1 MSLMKNKI
9 DIKKLV
15 DQFST
20 FRVGVVGDLI
30 VDAYVWGEAS
40 RISPEAPVPIVHV
53 KSRNNTLG
61 GAANVINNI
70 SHLGAKCFAYG
81 IVGQDKNG
89 KILTEMMN
97 NLSCNT
103 DGVLV
108 DKSRCTTVKTR
119 VIAAT
124 QQVVRI
130 DEEELHN
137 LDASIR
143 EELIAKIK
151 SDIDQHLIDG
161 LIFEDYNKGV
171 LDRELVQELTD
182 YARARGLVTA
192 MDPHPGHP
200 MNISNL
206 TYITPNRNEAFALAG
221 TYLSDGIIP
230 VSDDAPLMHV
240 GATLMKLWTPDL
252 LLITLGSH
260 GMAIFREGKEIHHIP
275 TKAKDVFDVSGAG
288 DTVISTLMLAL
299 LAGCNGVDAANIANH
314 AAGVVVGHVGTVPIQ
329 LGEFVESF
337 DL

>member
-1 MSLMKNKI
+1 MKNRININELIEK
-9 DIKKLV
+9 
-15 DQFST
+15 FPT
-20 FRVGVVGDLI
+20 FRIGVVGDLI
-30 VDAYVWGEAS
+30 VDAYVWGEAT

-53 KSRNNTLG
+53 KRRNNTLG
-61 GAANVINNI
+61 GAANVINNV

-81 IVGQDKNG
+81 IVGDDKNG
-89 KILTEMMN
+89 CILTKMMN
-97 NLSCNT
+97 ELSCNT
-103 DGVLV
+103 EGVFI

-124 QQVVRI
+124 QQIVRI
-130 DEEELHN
+130 DEEELHE
-137 LDASIR
+137 LDAQLR
-143 EELIAKIK
+143 AQLISKIK
-151 SDIDQHLIDG
+151 SDIDNQLIDG

-171 LDRELVQELTD
+171 LDRELVQELAD
-182 YARARGLVTA
+182 YARGNGLLTA

-230 VSDDAPLMHV
+230 ISSDAPLMNV
-240 GATLMKLWTPDL
+240 GETLMNLWTPDL
-252 LLITLGSH
+252 LLITLGAH
-260 GMAIFREGKEIHHIP
+260 GMAIFHDGKAIHHIP

-299 LAGCNGVDAANIANH
+299 LANCDGVDAANIANH

-337 DL
+337 NN

>member
-1 MSLMKNKI
+1 MKNRIKI
-9 DIKKLV
+9 SELV
-15 DQFST
+15 QQFST

-30 VDAYVWGEAS
+30 VDAYVWGEAT

-53 KSRNNTLG
+53 KRRNNTLG
-61 GAANVINNI
+61 GAANVINNV
-70 SHLGAKCFAYG
+70 SHLGAKCYAYG
-81 IVGQDKNG
+81 IVGDDKNG
-89 KILTEMMN
+89 VILTEMMN
-97 NLSCNT
+97 ELSCNT
-103 DGVLV
+103 AGVFI

-124 QQVVRI
+124 QQIVRI
-130 DEEELHN
+130 DEEELHE
-137 LDASIR
+137 LDSGIR
-143 EELIAKIK
+143 AQLIAKIK
-151 SDIDQHLIDG
+151 ADIDNRLIDG

-171 LDRELVQELTD
+171 LDRELVQELAD
-182 YARARGLVTA
+182 YARKSGLLTA

-230 VSDDAPLMHV
+230 IDSDGPLMHV
-240 GATLMKLWTPDL
+240 GDTLMNLWTPDL
-252 LLITLGSH
+252 LLITLGAH
-260 GMAIFREGKEIHHIP
+260 GMAIFRDKMPTHHIP

-299 LAGCNGVDAANIANH
+299 LAGCDGVDAANVANH

-329 LGEFVESF
+329 LAEFVESF
-337 DL
+337 NV